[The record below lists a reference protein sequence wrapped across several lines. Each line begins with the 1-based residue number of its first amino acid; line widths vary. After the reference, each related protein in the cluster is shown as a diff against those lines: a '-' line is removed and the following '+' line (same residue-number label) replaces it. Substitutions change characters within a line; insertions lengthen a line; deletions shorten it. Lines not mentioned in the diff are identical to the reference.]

1 MKKNISKRE
10 FLRRSLIGAGGAALG
25 LHSMESL
32 AKIGIPMDETVEN
45 PDSGLGRFSKESPYY
60 IVTPKGVRCQICPNQ
75 CTLTEGNESICRT
88 KVAVDGKL
96 YTIAYGNPCSKH
108 VDPIEKKPLFHFY
121 PSSRSFSVAIAGCNL
136 ACLNCQNWEIS
147 QVSPRE
153 TRNFDLFPDALVEE
167 AIANGALSIA
177 YTYSEPIAF
186 YEYMFDSARLARK
199 RGIKN
204 VLVSN
209 GYINEKP
216 LRDLAVYIDGANI
229 NLKSFS
235 EETYQKLNGGN
246 LAPILRTLKILHEM
260 GVWLEITNLIIP
272 GWTDKPQMIRE
283 MCAWI
288 VDNGLEDCPLHF
300 SRFFPLYQLTSL
312 PFTPLAILEEA
323 HDIAK
328 KAGIKYV
335 YIGNVPNNKAENT
348 YCSKCNEVVLERKGF
363 TILKNN
369 IKDSKCAFC
378 GERIA
383 GRFKV

>member
-1 MKKNISKRE
+1 MKKKISKRE
-10 FLRRSLIGAGGAALG
+10 FLRCSLAGAGGAALG
-25 LHSMESL
+25 LYSVESI
-32 AKIGIPMDETVEN
+32 AKTIVPMNAASESQVG
-45 PDSGLGRFSKESPYY
+45 GLGRYSKESPYY
-60 IVTPKGVRCQICPNQ
+60 ISTPKGVRCGICPNR

-88 KVAVDGKL
+88 KVAKDGKL
-96 YTIAYGNPCSKH
+96 YTLAYGNPCSVH

-147 QVSPRE
+147 QVSPRD
-153 TRNFDLFPDALVEE
+153 TRNYDLFPEALVDE
-167 AIANGALSIA
+167 AAASGSLSIA

-186 YEYMFDSARLARK
+186 YEYTFDTAKIARN

-204 VLVSN
+204 VFVSN

-216 LRDLAVYIDGANI
+216 LRDLAVYLDGANI

-235 EETYQKLNGGN
+235 EETYQNLNGGS

-260 GVWLEITNLIIP
+260 GVWLEITNLVVP

-283 MCAWI
+283 MCAWL
-288 VDNGLEDCPLHF
+288 VDNGLKDCPLHF
-300 SRFFPLYQLTSL
+300 SRFFPLYKLTTL
-312 PFTPLAILEEA
+312 PFTPLSILEEG

-328 KAGIKYV
+328 KAGINYV

-348 YCSKCNEVVLERKGF
+348 YCPKCKKVLLERKGF
-363 TILKNN
+363 SILANN
-369 IKDSKCAFC
+369 IQNKKCKFC
-378 GERIA
+378 GTGIA
-383 GRFKV
+383 GRWSA